1 VILNRIINPSEGRA
15 VSYQTLFAAGDDV
28 AIGTESGVRIDS
40 DTVFGV
46 NAVFSAVS
54 LIADT
59 ISTLPLHAYKK
70 NNQTRVDLSPQ
81 PQWLRKPDADLP
93 AEAFWNSV
101 VVSLLLEGN
110 AFIRAYYNTRGEVVT
125 LTVLNPTTV
134 EVTRDT
140 VGRLIFTVEGEGKP
154 LTTEE
159 IVYIPD
165 VLPPGKV
172 RGISRVKALRE
183 SFGLALA
190 LERFASTFFGQGTNL
205 NGVIEFPGNLT
216 EEQAKQLTA
225 GFDNRHKGWRR
236 GHKTGVLTGGATFK
250 STQIDPQQS
259 QAIEARR
266 LAVEDIARAFNVP
279 PHLLGL
285 PGTNSYA
292 SVEQNNLAWVTHGL
306 RPILTKI
313 EGAFN
318 PLLERGS
325 NGEGAF
331 LKFNLDGLLRA
342 DIQSRYSA
350 YSTAMQ
356 SGFLTINE
364 ARALEDLAPQD
375 DESAVKVRVP
385 LANVDVDDSRLRAQ
399 RERVSMARDLVYAG
413 FDPASVLQ
421 ALDLPAIDHTGVPS
435 TQLQPVSMID
445 PEDPDSVY
453 KDEVTDGAVTQIQ
466 NND

>member
-1 VILNRIINPSEGRA
+1 MILNRIINPVDTRA
-15 VSYQTLFAAGDDV
+15 ISYQSLFAAGDDV
-28 AIGTESGVRIDS
+28 AIGTESGVRIDA

-59 ISTLPLHAYKK
+59 ICTLPLHAYKRDSD
-70 NNQTRVDLSPQ
+70 TRIELSPR
-81 PQWLRKPDADLP
+81 PEWLRKPDADLP

-101 VVSLLLEGN
+101 VVSMLLEGN
-110 AFIRAYYNTRGEVVT
+110 AFVRIFSNQRGEVVT
-125 LTVLNPTTV
+125 LTVLNPQTV
-134 EVTRDT
+134 EVQRNS
-140 VGRLIFTVEGEGKP
+140 VGRLVFTVEGEGKP
-154 LTTEE
+154 LTTDE

-165 VLPPGKV
+165 VLSPGNV
-172 RGISRVKALRE
+172 RGVSRVKALKE

-225 GFDNRHKGWRR
+225 GFDNRHKGWRK

-318 PLLERGS
+318 PLLERGA
-325 NGEGAF
+325 NGTGAF

-342 DIQSRYSA
+342 DIQSRFSA

-364 ARALEDLAPQD
+364 ARALEDLAPQA
-375 DESAVKVRVP
+375 DESATKVRVP
-385 LANVDVDDSRLRAQ
+385 LANVDVSDSRLKAQ
-399 RERVSMARDLVYAG
+399 RERVGMARDLIYSG
-413 FDPASVLQ
+413 FDPASVLD
-421 ALDLPAIDHTGVPS
+421 ALGLPAIGHTGVPS

-445 PEDPDSVY
+445 PEDPESVY
-453 KDEVTDGAVTQIQ
+453 KDEVV
-466 NND
+466 

>member
-1 VILNRIINPSEGRA
+1 MFDPGESRA
-15 VSYQTLFAAGDDV
+15 ISYQTIFESGDDV
-28 AIGTESGVRIDS
+28 ALGTNSGTRIDS
-40 DTVFGV
+40 DTIFQV
-46 NAVFSAVS
+46 NAVFAAVS

-59 ISTLPLHAYKK
+59 VSTLPLHAYKRQG
-70 NNQTRVDLSPQ
+70 NERVELMPQ
-81 PQWLRKPDADLP
+81 PEWIRKPDADLP

-101 VVSLLLEGN
+101 VVSMLLEGN
-110 AFIRAYYNTRGEVVT
+110 AFVRAYYNNRGEVAT
-125 LTVLNPTTV
+125 LTVLNPQTV
-134 EVTRDT
+134 DVKRDS
-140 VGRLIFTVEGEGKP
+140 VGRLQFQVENEGRP
-154 LTTEE
+154 LGTDD
-159 IVYIPD
+159 IIYIPD
-165 VLPPGKV
+165 LLSPGKV
-172 RGISRVKALRE
+172 RGVSRVKALKE

-205 NGVIEFPGNLT
+205 NGVIEFPGSLT
-216 EEQAKQLTA
+216 EEQAKSLAA
-225 GFDNRHKGWRR
+225 GFDNRHRGWRR
-236 GHKTGVLTGGATFK
+236 GHRTGVLTGGASFK

-318 PLLERGS
+318 PLLSRGR
-325 NGEGAF
+325 NGQGSF

-342 DIQSRYSA
+342 DIQSRFSA

-364 ARALEDLAPQD
+364 ARALEDLAPQEQ
-375 DESAVKVRVP
+375 ESADKVRVP
-385 LANVDVDDSRLRAQ
+385 LANVDVDDSRLKAQ
-399 RERVSMARDLVYAG
+399 RERVTMARDLIYAG
-413 FDPASVLQ
+413 FDPATVLE
-421 ALDLPAIDHTGVPS
+421 AFNLPAIEHTGVPANA
-435 TQLQPVSMID
+435 LQQVAMIN
-445 PEDPDSVY
+445 PEDPESVY
-453 KDEVTDGAVTQIQ
+453 LGDE
-466 NND
+466 

>member
-1 VILNRIINPSEGRA
+1 MFDPGESRA
-15 VSYQTLFAAGDDV
+15 ISYQTIFESGDDI
-28 AIGTESGVRIDS
+28 ALGTNSGTRIDS
-40 DTVFGV
+40 DTIFQV
-46 NAVFSAVS
+46 NAVFAAVS

-59 ISTLPLHAYKK
+59 ISTLPLHAYKREGD
-70 NNQTRVDLSPQ
+70 QRVELTPR
-81 PQWLRKPDADLP
+81 PEWIKKPDADLP
-93 AEAFWNSV
+93 SEAFWNSV
-101 VVSLLLEGN
+101 VVSMLLEGN
-110 AFIRAYYNTRGEVVT
+110 AFIRAYYNNRGEVVT
-125 LTVLNPTTV
+125 LTVLNPQNV
-134 EVTRDT
+134 EVKRDS
-140 VGRLIFTVEGEGKP
+140 VGRLQFTVEGEGRP
-154 LTTEE
+154 LGTDD
-159 IVYIPD
+159 IIYIPD
-165 VLPPGKV
+165 LLSPGKV
-172 RGISRVKALRE
+172 RGVSRVKALKE

-205 NGVIEFPGNLT
+205 NGIIEFPGALT
-216 EEQAKQLTA
+216 EEQAKSLA
-225 GFDNRHKGWRR
+225 SGFDNRHRGWRR
-236 GHKTGVLTGGATFK
+236 GHRTGVLTGGATFK

-318 PLLERGS
+318 PLLERGA
-325 NGEGAF
+325 NGRGAF

-342 DIQSRYSA
+342 DIQSRFSA

-364 ARALEDLAPQD
+364 ARALEDLAPQEQ
-375 DESAVKVRVP
+375 ESADKVRVP

-399 RERVSMARDLVYAG
+399 RERVSMVRDLVIAG
-413 FDPASVLQ
+413 YDPAMVLE
-421 ALDLPAIDHTGVPS
+421 AMNLPAIEHTGLPS
-435 TQLQPVSMID
+435 SQLQQVAAIN
-445 PEDPDSVY
+445 PEDPESVY
-453 KDEVTDGAVTQIQ
+453 LGDD
-466 NND
+466 

>member
-1 VILNRIINPSEGRA
+1 MFDPGESRA
-15 VSYQTLFAAGDDV
+15 ISYQTIFESGDDI
-28 AIGTESGVRIDS
+28 ALGTNSGTRIDS
-40 DTVFGV
+40 DTIFQV
-46 NAVFSAVS
+46 NAVFAAVS

-59 ISTLPLHAYKK
+59 ISTLPLHAYKREGD
-70 NNQTRVDLSPQ
+70 QRVELTPR
-81 PQWLRKPDADLP
+81 PEWIKKPDADLP
-93 AEAFWNSV
+93 SEAFWNSV
-101 VVSLLLEGN
+101 VVSMLLEGN
-110 AFIRAYYNTRGEVVT
+110 AFIRAYYNNRGEVVT
-125 LTVLNPTTV
+125 LTVLNPQNV
-134 EVTRDT
+134 EVKRDS
-140 VGRLIFTVEGEGKP
+140 VGRLQFTVEGEGRP
-154 LTTEE
+154 LGTDD
-159 IVYIPD
+159 IIYIPD
-165 VLPPGKV
+165 LLSPGKV
-172 RGISRVKALRE
+172 RGVSRVKALKE

-205 NGVIEFPGNLT
+205 NGIIEFPGALT
-216 EEQAKQLTA
+216 EEQAKSLA
-225 GFDNRHKGWRR
+225 SGFDNRHRGWRR
-236 GHKTGVLTGGATFK
+236 GHRTGVLTGGATFK

-318 PLLERGS
+318 PLLERGA
-325 NGEGAF
+325 NGRGAF

-342 DIQSRYSA
+342 DIQSRFSA

-364 ARALEDLAPQD
+364 ARALEDLAPQEQ
-375 DESAVKVRVP
+375 ESADKVRVP

-399 RERVSMARDLVYAG
+399 RERVSMVRDLVIAG
-413 FDPASVLQ
+413 YNPAMVLE
-421 ALDLPAIDHTGVPS
+421 AMNLPAIEHTGLPS
-435 TQLQPVSMID
+435 SQLQQVAAIN
-445 PEDPDSVY
+445 PEDPESVY
-453 KDEVTDGAVTQIQ
+453 LGDD
-466 NND
+466 